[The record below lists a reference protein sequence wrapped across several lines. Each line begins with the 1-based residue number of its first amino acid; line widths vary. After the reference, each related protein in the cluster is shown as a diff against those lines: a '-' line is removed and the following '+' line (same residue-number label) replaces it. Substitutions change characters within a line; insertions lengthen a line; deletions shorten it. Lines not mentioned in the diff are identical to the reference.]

1 MRSFMFNKR
10 QGGAYIIRLLRPH
23 ALVATRSPL
32 LLMLNSRPLRISFS
46 VDIQ

>member
-10 QGGAYIIRLLRPH
+10 QGGGYIIRLLRPH

-32 LLMLNSRPLRISFS
+32 LLMLNTQGLHL
-46 VDIQ
+46 

>member
-23 ALVATRSPL
+23 ALVAARSPL
-32 LLMLNSRPLRISFS
+32 LLMLNTQGLHL
-46 VDIQ
+46 